1 MIYALTILCLLQ
13 EPPEPAPRRRSVR
26 SEVRVL
32 IEESPEGD
40 YEHEYYKQPWPV
52 EHRAVAGRSSS
63 SVWYRTVCRPQE
75 DEDRRPIFAPMR
87 TSPTL
92 PLSLSVAAG
101 VPRLSVTTTSGF
113 STTTVNGRPRNDP
126 IISTKPALFGG
137 GGGGSD
143 TNSDAPF
150 LYGPDLDLVL
160 ASDVSAW
167 RPARWM
173 PEGSSIRLFARA
185 LFGSFEVFDTP
196 TTLQLYGIGPR
207 LTVPVLKTGSLEAA
221 LVVSAGPAFLHTGI
235 GDAVG
240 FDGGV
245 GIRLE
250 QSFGATVSIVAAIE
264 GNLYFSKNVSAL
276 GPVVNLGIN
285 LSW

>member
-1 MIYALTILCLLQ
+1 
-13 EPPEPAPRRRSVR
+13 
-26 SEVRVL
+26 
-32 IEESPEGD
+32 
-40 YEHEYYKQPWPV
+40 
-52 EHRAVAGRSSS
+52 
-63 SVWYRTVCRPQE
+63 
-75 DEDRRPIFAPMR
+75 
-87 TSPTL
+87 
-92 PLSLSVAAG
+92 
-101 VPRLSVTTTSGF
+101 VTTTSGIT
-113 STTTVNGRPRNDP
+113 TTTVNGRPRSDP
-126 IISTKPALFGG
+126 IISTKPAIFGG

-160 ASDVSAW
+160 APDLAGASLRV
-167 RPARWM
+167 
-173 PEGSSIRLFARA
+173 FARA

-207 LTVPVLKTGSLEAA
+207 LTVPLVKTGSLEAA

-245 GIRLE
+245 GVRLE
-250 QSFGATVSIVAAIE
+250 TFFSATASFVAAVE
-264 GNLYFSKNVSAL
+264 GNLYFSRNVSAL
-276 GPVVNLGIN
+276 GPVVNLGLN

>member
-1 MIYALTILCLLQ
+1 MILVLMMVCLVQ
-13 EPPEPAPRRRSVR
+13 EPQEPAPRRRSVR

-32 IEESPEGD
+32 IEEAPEGD
-40 YEHEYYKQPWPV
+40 YEHEYYEQTWPV
-52 EHRAVAGRSSS
+52 EQRSVAGRASS
-63 SVWYRTVCRPQE
+63 SVWYRTVCRPQDE
-75 DEDRRPIFAPMR
+75 EDRRPIFAPAL
-87 TSPTL
+87 TSPTV
-92 PLSLSVAAG
+92 PLSLSLAVGA
-101 VPRLSVTTTSGF
+101 PRISVTTTSGF

-126 IISTKPALFGG
+126 IISTKAALFGG
-137 GGGGSD
+137 GGAGSD
-143 TNSDAPF
+143 TSSDAPF

-160 ASDVSAW
+160 LSD
-167 RPARWM
+167 PARWT
-173 PEGSSIRLFARA
+173 PQGTSLRIFARA
-185 LFGSFEVFDTP
+185 LFGSFEVFETP
-196 TTLQLYGIGPR
+196 TSLQLYGIGPR
-207 LTVPVLKTGSLEAA
+207 LTVPVVKTASLEAA

-250 QSFGATVSIVAAIE
+250 QSFGATLSIVAALE

-276 GPVVNLGIN
+276 GPVVNLGVN

>member
-1 MIYALTILCLLQ
+1 LSVLCLVQ
-13 EPPEPAPRRRSVR
+13 EPPDPAPRRRSVR

-40 YEHEYYKQPWPV
+40 YEHDYYEQTWPV
-52 EHRAVAGRSSS
+52 EHRAIAGRATSD
-63 SVWYRTVCRPQE
+63 VWYRTVCRPQE
-75 DEDRRPIFAPMR
+75 EDRRPVFAPAA
-87 TSPTL
+87 TSPPL
-92 PLSLSVAAG
+92 PLSLSLALS
-101 VPRLSVTTTSGF
+101 VPRISVTTTSGIT
-113 STTTVNGRPRNDP
+113 TTTVNGRPRSDP
-126 IISTKPALFGG
+126 IISTKPAIFGG

-160 ASDVSAW
+160 APDLAGASLRV
-167 RPARWM
+167 
-173 PEGSSIRLFARA
+173 FARA

-207 LTVPVLKTGSLEAA
+207 LTVPLVKTGSLEAA

-245 GIRLE
+245 GVRLE
-250 QSFGATVSIVAAIE
+250 TFFSATASFVAAVE
-264 GNLYFSKNVSAL
+264 GNLYFSRNVSAL
-276 GPVVNLGIN
+276 GPVVNLGLN